1 MSLSA
6 MPFPRDCPILSKMAN
21 KTSFFKQNR
30 FAVCPHSAVIV
41 LIVLSLFNLS
51 HAFPQ
56 NLPCSSGFRDSVE
69 QLIEQDKLGEADGKF
84 AAIEPACAIETYDLM
99 KWMRIKS
106 VLGMY
111 GAACRLACRIAHQQ
125 PQLSAL
131 LQNQLSETIREAP
144 ADTVRA
150 ALDDYLQCA
159 LSGFRPDTAAFKR
172 WISNVYFRAGLYDEE
187 VNALLRLE
195 TPSQPSA
202 EELFACASRR
212 FSNRIFSTAL
222 RPARLAYS
230 RLHDDNL
237 SSLCALMLY
246 RCFALMGK
254 DDSAAIWLRRVPA
267 RREDR
272 AEAAA
277 FFQRTGD
284 LVKADSLLAALPSS
298 LTRDTLMV
306 RQMLF
311 TGNPKAAAD
320 YCARWAGEKLTVDG
334 RGLLFW
340 RMRSLLF
347 SGRAQAADALAD
359 SIDFSP
365 VMDGATA
372 FLFLKYMLNSIRKT
386 PAAGTVFGELAYA
399 AWLQRPERALRALQS
414 SAIDVFPA
422 DVRQLLYC
430 MGVKALID
438 GKMFAGARTLIDR
451 AGGSSTCTEL
461 RYYLG
466 EVLLNQGDVDSAAAV
481 LEELI
486 LTYPGDVF
494 SEKARILLNVLH
506 AEKSG
511 RKRRF

>member
-1 MSLSA
+1 MA
-6 MPFPRDCPILSKMAN
+6 KKIQCFEQNPFAAYRHLA
-21 KTSFFKQNR
+21 
-30 FAVCPHSAVIV
+30 AIV
-41 LIVLSLFNLS
+41 LIIISLSNSSHSFPHLS
-51 HAFPQ
+51 
-56 NLPCSSGFRDSVE
+56 PCSSGFRDSVA
-69 QLIEQDKLGEADGKF
+69 QLMEKDKLREADGMF
-84 AAIEPACAIETYDLM
+84 AAREPACAIETYDLM

-144 ADTVRA
+144 ADTMRA
-150 ALDDYLQCA
+150 ALDAYLQCA
-159 LSGFRPDTAAFKR
+159 LSGFRPDTAAFKQ

-187 VNALLRLE
+187 VTVLLRLE
-195 TPSQPSA
+195 TPNQPSA
-202 EELFACASRR
+202 DGLFACASRR
-212 FSNRIFSTAL
+212 FSNRLFTAAL
-222 RPARLAYS
+222 RPALLAYS

-237 SSLCALMLY
+237 RSLCAMMLY
-246 RCFALMGK
+246 RCFALMGN
-254 DDSAAIWLRRVPA
+254 DDSAAIWLGRVPA
-267 RREDR
+267 RREVK

-284 LVKADSLLAALPSS
+284 LAKADSLLAALPPS
-298 LTRDTLMV
+298 LTKDTLMV

-320 YCARWAGEKLTVDG
+320 YCARRAGQTGAEG
-334 RGLLFW
+334 RRDLLFW

-347 SGRAQAADALAD
+347 GGRPQAADALAD

-365 VMDGATA
+365 DMDGATA

-386 PAAGTVFGELAYA
+386 PAAGAVFGELAYG
-399 AWLQRPERALRALQS
+399 AWLKRPERALRALQS
-414 SAIDVFPA
+414 PAIDACPA
-422 DVRQLLYC
+422 DVGQLLFS

-451 AGGSSTCTEL
+451 AGGSSAGPEL

-466 EVLLNQGDVDSAAAV
+466 DVLLNQGDIDTAAAV
-481 LEELI
+481 FEELL

-494 SEKARILLNVLH
+494 SEKARILLNEMH

-511 RKRRF
+511 RKRRL